1 MKHYSQFCAGLKAG
15 TPIAIGYFAV
25 SFSFGMLAAAAGL
38 SILDAGLISITNL
51 TSAGQFAGLSVITS
65 GASLLEMALTQL
77 IINARYMLMSLSLSQ
92 KLDPSISTFKRALI
106 AFANTDEIFAVAMS
120 NSEPLSASY
129 MFGLASLPIIGWTS
143 GTIIGAAS
151 RGLLPTSIQSALGL
165 ALYAMFI
172 AVIIPTAKAIKPVRI
187 VVLLSVVVSCLF
199 YYLPILRDISKGF
212 AIVLC
217 TLIAAGLGA
226 ILFPIPDEEEL

>member
-106 AFANTDEIFAVAMS
+106 ACANTDEIFAVAMS